1 MEINPLFYYQELLY
15 CCHLHV
21 NGTTGSYYKYY
32 QKMQNSFLKMVSIN
46 VCEINI
52 NIKYIANR
60 RLICDVEY
68 FTFCEQ
74 FYLFFLISI
83 FIVKLKII

>member
-1 MEINPLFYYQELLY
+1 
-15 CCHLHV
+15 
-21 NGTTGSYYKYY
+21 
-32 QKMQNSFLKMVSIN
+32 MVSIN

-74 FYLFFLISI
+74 FYLFFFDQYLHSETENYLASKSS
-83 FIVKLKII
+83 F

>member
-1 MEINPLFYYQELLY
+1 MLSFACEWNHRFVLLD
-15 CCHLHV
+15 
-21 NGTTGSYYKYY
+21 YYKYY
-32 QKMQNSFLKMVSIN
+32 QKTQNSFLKMVSIN